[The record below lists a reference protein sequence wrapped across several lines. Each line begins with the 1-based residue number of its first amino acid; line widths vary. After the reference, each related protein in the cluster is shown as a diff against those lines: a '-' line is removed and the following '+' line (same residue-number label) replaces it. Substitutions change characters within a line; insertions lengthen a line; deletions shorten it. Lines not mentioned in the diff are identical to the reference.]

1 MKRTYPQI
9 KPVQASE
16 IDRDGSTEP
25 SKQTTLS
32 TGRVRSLATIGLAIS
47 VGASG
52 ILLPRN
58 GDSARASE
66 LAPTS
71 ESTAEVQPVSA
82 NGPAT
87 SAKVDGSPAEQAG
100 SPSDQVAVKVQQ
112 GQTIWELSRDYQVE
126 PLALAT
132 ANSIKPDTLLQV
144 GQELRIPTAT
154 EAAPQQNAGNT
165 ASASLERAATVNP
178 EQELNLTGSE
188 PLDSAALSGQPSTAA
203 TPLATTVPEQSSIDS
218 LNADGAI
225 DSLKKQENRTT
236 ESDRTL
242 LGSEGGANSSTPA
255 AFLPESAP
263 TLASPGFATQT
274 TIPDL
279 GATPVIPNAGV
290 GQAASSDRAFESI
303 EQSLATP
310 RLPSAVV
317 VSPAGSTA
325 APAQMLYSV
334 RPGDTVDAIAKGYG
348 VSPKELISVNK
359 LGNPNLLNVNQRL
372 KIPQVGSNNPAVQA
386 AASYSA
392 SNSTSLWSAASVP
405 ASLNPS
411 SSTPEIADAGVAA
424 PAPTVPVVS
433 PLANLEGLNNISAP
447 MVPQINSIP
456 LTQVSQ
462 TISDSGKL
470 ELQGEPTFTGA
481 VDTSALPMPA
491 SATATAI
498 AKEEYPQPVSF
509 VPNASAHGLNAAPT
523 SALPESSN
531 REALPAPQDL
541 NPYAERLRAEVV
553 RLRSEYRAERN
564 SIGANAVSLAPT
576 DGPSAPG
583 ASSNPSEEI
592 PSVNPYLYTPD
603 YTEAVQNE
611 ISRPPSRAWSEQV
624 QKQQQ
629 ERYNPASAAELQP
642 IDLTPTSAQER
653 PVVATA
659 PLGAEGYDPLSNP
672 YLGRMVSPELP
683 PLSGPDTYLPNGK
696 QQSANGFIWPSKGV
710 LTSGY
715 GWRWGRMHKGIDI
728 AGPIG
733 TPIVAAFDGV
743 VTYAQWNDGGYGY
756 LVEITH
762 ADGSETLYAHNS
774 RILVQ
779 KGQKVAQG
787 EQISEMG
794 STGFSTGPHLH
805 FEVHPAGQGAVNPMA
820 FLPDDASSAS
830 R

>member
-16 IDRDGSTEP
+16 IDRDGSAEP

-87 SAKVDGSPAEQAG
+87 SAQVDGSRAQQPGAPSEPAT
-100 SPSDQVAVKVQQ
+100 VKVQE
-112 GQTIWELSRDYQVE
+112 GQSLWELSRDYEVE
-126 PLALAT
+126 PLVLAT
-132 ANSIKPDTLLQV
+132 ANDIQPDTILQV
-144 GQELRIPTAT
+144 GQQLRIPTAT
-154 EAAPQQNAGNT
+154 EATPQQNAGYST
-165 ASASLERAATVNP
+165 SASLDRAATVNP

-188 PLDSAALSGQPSTAA
+188 PLDSAAMTALPSTAA
-203 TPLATTVPEQSSIDS
+203 TPLVTTVPEQSSIDIP
-218 LNADGAI
+218 NADGAI

-236 ESDRTL
+236 ESGRTMF
-242 LGSEGGANSSTPA
+242 GSEGGANLSTPA
-255 AFLPESAP
+255 AFVPESAP
-263 TLASPGFATQT
+263 TLTSPGYATGT

-279 GATPVIPNAGV
+279 DATPVIPNSGE
-290 GQAASSDRAFESI
+290 GQAASPDRAFESI

-310 RLPSAVV
+310 SLPSAVLV
-317 VSPAGSTA
+317 PPAGSTA
-325 APAQMLYSV
+325 RPAEVLYSV
-334 RPGDTVDAIAKGYG
+334 RPGDTVDAIAKGHG
-348 VSPKELISVNK
+348 VSPKDLISVNK

-372 KIPQVGSNNPAVQA
+372 KIPQVGLKNPGVEA

-392 SNSTSLWSAASVP
+392 SNSTSVWAASSVP

-411 SSTPEIADAGVAA
+411 SSTSEIAGAGVAA

-433 PLANLEGLNNISAP
+433 PLENLEGLNNISAP

-462 TISDSGKL
+462 TISDPRKL
-470 ELQGEPTFTGA
+470 DLQGEPTFTGA
-481 VDTSALPMPA
+481 VDTSALPSPA

-498 AKEEYPQPVSF
+498 ATGEYPQPISF
-509 VPNASAHGLNAAPT
+509 VANTSAQGSNADPT
-523 SALPESSN
+523 SALPESNS
-531 REALPAPQDL
+531 EALPTAQAL
-541 NPYAERLRAEVV
+541 NPYSERLRAEVV
-553 RLRSEYRAERN
+553 RLREEYRASRN
-564 SIGANAVSLAPT
+564 SIGANAVSLAPN
-576 DGPSAPG
+576 DGPSV
-583 ASSNPSEEI
+583 NPSEDM
-592 PSVNPYLYTPD
+592 PSANPYLYTPE

-611 ISRPPSRAWSEQV
+611 ISRPPSRAWSQQV

-629 ERYNPASAAELQP
+629 ERLDPARAAELQP
-642 IDLTPTSAQER
+642 INLTPKSTLEQ

-659 PLGAEGYDPLSNP
+659 PLGADGYDPLSNP
-672 YLGRMVSPELP
+672 SLGRMVSPELP
-683 PLSGPDTYLPNGK
+683 PLSSPDTYLPNGK

-733 TPIVAAFDGV
+733 TPIVAASDGV

-762 ADGSETLYAHNS
+762 PDGTETVYAHNS

-779 KGQKVAQG
+779 KGQRVAQG

-805 FEVHPAGQGAVNPMA
+805 FEIHPPGQGAINPMA

>member
-16 IDRDGSTEP
+16 IDRDGSAEP

-87 SAKVDGSPAEQAG
+87 SAQVDGSRTQQPG
-100 SPSDQVAVKVQQ
+100 SSSDPVAVKVQQ
-112 GQTIWELSRDYQVE
+112 GQSLWELSRDYAVE
-126 PLALAT
+126 PLALASV
-132 ANSIKPDTLLQV
+132 NDIKPDIILQV
-144 GQELRIPTAT
+144 GQELTVALAPG
-154 EAAPQQNAGNT
+154 AAPQQNAADT
-165 ASASLERAATVNP
+165 AVASLELAGAVNP
-178 EQELNLTGSE
+178 EEKLNLTGSE
-188 PLDSAALSGQPSTAA
+188 PLDSAAMTALPSTAA
-203 TPLATTVPEQSSIDS
+203 TPFVTPVPEQSSIEIPK
-218 LNADGAI
+218 AEGAI

-236 ESDRTL
+236 EAGRTQ
-242 LGSEGGANSSTPA
+242 LGSEGGANLSTPA
-255 AFLPESAP
+255 ASLPESAP
-263 TLASPGFATQT
+263 RLAAPGSATET

-290 GQAASSDRAFESI
+290 GQAASPDRAFESI

-310 RLPSAVV
+310 SLPSAVLV
-317 VSPAGSTA
+317 PPAGSNA
-325 APAQMLYSV
+325 GSAEVLYSV
-334 RPGDTVDAIAKGYG
+334 RPGDTLDAIAKGHG
-348 VSPKELISVNK
+348 VSPKELISANK

-372 KIPQVGSNNPAVQA
+372 KIPQVRSNNPVVQA

-392 SNSTSLWSAASVP
+392 SNSTSVWSATSVP
-405 ASLNPS
+405 ASVNPS
-411 SSTPEIADAGVAA
+411 SSTSEIASAGVAA

-447 MVPQINSIP
+447 MVPQVNSIP

-462 TISDSGKL
+462 TISDPGKL
-470 ELQGEPTFTGA
+470 NLQGEPTFTGA
-481 VDTSALPMPA
+481 VDTSALPSPA
-491 SATATAI
+491 SATATAS
-498 AKEEYPQPVSF
+498 ATGFDPQQLSF
-509 VPNASAHGLNAAPT
+509 VPNASAQGLNAAPT
-523 SALPESSN
+523 SALPESNS
-531 REALPAPQDL
+531 EALPTAEAL
-541 NPYAERLRAEVV
+541 NPYSERLRAEVV
-553 RLRSEYRAERN
+553 RLREEYRASRN

-576 DGPSAPG
+576 DRPEAPRV
-583 ASSNPSEEI
+583 SSNQSEEL

-629 ERYNPASAAELQP
+629 ERFDPARAAEQQP
-642 IDLTPTSAQER
+642 INLTPRITQEQ

-672 YLGRMVSPELP
+672 SLGRMVSPELP
-683 PLSGPDTYLPNGK
+683 PLSNPDTYLPNGK

-733 TPIVAAFDGV
+733 TPIVAASDGV

-762 ADGSETLYAHNS
+762 PDGTETVYAHNS

-805 FEVHPAGQGAVNPMA
+805 FEIHPAGQGAINPMA